1 MTGPGGPPLLSVV
14 LPVGG
19 VEEYLPACLDSVL
32 GQAGPAIEVIAVDDA
47 SPDRCG
53 AILDDRAARD
63 PRLRVI
69 HLAAAIGP
77 GPARDRGLADA
88 AGRYVW
94 FVDPDDLLAPG
105 ALAAVAAR
113 LERDEPDL
121 LLLDY
126 LLLHRD
132 GRTGPSPG
140 AGLLAAAAAETGG
153 VTTLAGHPGLI
164 NRTMTLWS
172 KVFRRPFLTGLGIA
186 LAPGVHE
193 DVPLSAA
200 ALLSARRISLL
211 AEVCYLYRQRGRSF
225 LATPSMGHFSIFSSY
240 ARVFAF
246 LAEDPWPAARPP
258 ATPAV
263 RAAVF
268 GRAMEHYTTVLA
280 AGLVPRPARRDYFHR
295 MAADFRRYRPPGYQ
309 RPAGA
314 RGLKMRLV
322 EQDGYLAYSL
332 LGPLNELRVGAR
344 SALRRVAQQPG

>member
-1 MTGPGGPPLLSVV
+1 MTAPGGPPLLSVV

-19 VEEYLPACLDSVL
+19 VEEYLPDCLDSVL
-32 GQAGPAIEVIAVDDA
+32 GQDGPDIEVIAVDDA

-53 AILDDRAARD
+53 EILDARAAGD

-69 HLAAAIGP
+69 HLPEAIGP

-88 AGRYVW
+88 AGEYVW

-113 LERDEPDL
+113 LERDQPDL

-126 LLLHRD
+126 RLLHRS
-132 GRTGPSPG
+132 GRTERSPG
-140 AGLLAAAAAETGG
+140 ADLLVAAAGTGG
-153 VTTLAGHPGLI
+153 VTTLAECPGLI

-172 KVFRRPFLTGLGIA
+172 KVFRRPFLAGLGIA

-193 DVPLSAA
+193 DVPLSCA
-200 ALLSARRISLL
+200 ALLSARRIALL
-211 AEVCYLYRQRGRSF
+211 DGVCYLYRQRGRSF
-225 LATPSMGHFSIFSSY
+225 LATPSMGHFSIFASY
-240 ARVFAF
+240 ARVFAL
-246 LAEDPWPAARPP
+246 LAAEPWPAARP
-258 ATPAV
+258 AVTPAV

-268 GRAMEHYTTVLA
+268 GRAMEHYTTILA
-280 AGLVPRPARRDYFHR
+280 AGLVPRRARRTYFHR
-295 MAADFRRYRPPGYQ
+295 MAADFRRYRPDGYQ

-322 EQDGYLAYSL
+322 ERDGYLAYSL

>member
-14 LPVGG
+14 LPGGG

-32 GQAGPAIEVIAVDDA
+32 GQPGPAVEVIAVDDA

-53 AILDDRAARD
+53 EILDGRAARD

-69 HLAAAIGP
+69 HLPEAIGP
-77 GPARDRGLADA
+77 GPARDRGLAGA
-88 AGRYVW
+88 TGEYVW

-105 ALAAVAAR
+105 ALAAVGER
-113 LERDEPDL
+113 LGRDEPDL

-126 LLLHRD
+126 LLLHRS
-132 GRTGPSPG
+132 GRTERSPG
-140 AGLLAAAAAETGG
+140 AGLLAAAAEAGG
-153 VTTLAGHPGLI
+153 VTSLADRPALI

-172 KVFRRPFLTGLGIA
+172 KVFGRPFLTGLGGA

-200 ALLSARRISLL
+200 ALLSARRIALL
-211 AEVCYLYRQRGRSF
+211 DEVCYLYRQRGRSF
-225 LATPSMGHFSIFSSY
+225 LATPSMGHFSVFSSY

-258 ATPAV
+258 VTPAV

-268 GRAMEHYTTVLA
+268 GRAMEHYTTILA

-322 EQDGYLAYSL
+322 ERDG
-332 LGPLNELRVGAR
+332 
-344 SALRRVAQQPG
+344 

>member
-1 MTGPGGPPLLSVV
+1 MTRPGGPPLLSVV

-32 GQAGPAIEVIAVDDA
+32 GQEGPAIEVIAVDDA

-53 AILDDRAARD
+53 EILDTRAAGD

-69 HLAAAIGP
+69 HLPAAVGP
-77 GPARDRGLADA
+77 GPARERGLAGA
-88 AGRYVW
+88 TGQYVW
-94 FVDPDDLLAPG
+94 FVDPDDLVAPG

-113 LERDEPDL
+113 LRRERPDL

-126 LLLHRD
+126 LLLHRT
-132 GRTGPSPG
+132 GQTGPSPG
-140 AGLLAAAAAETGG
+140 ADVLHAAAASGG
-153 VTTLAGHPGLI
+153 ATTLAEWPGLI

-172 KVFRRPFLTGLGIA
+172 KVFRRPFLAGLGVA
-186 LAPGVHE
+186 LPPGVHE
-193 DVPLSAA
+193 DVPVSCAAMLSAQRI
-200 ALLSARRISLL
+200 ALLD
-211 AEVCYLYRQRGRSF
+211 EVCYLYRQRGRSF

-246 LAEDPWPAARPP
+246 LAEEPWPSGRP
-258 ATPAV
+258 AVTPAV
-263 RAAVF
+263 RTAVF
-268 GRAMEHYTTVLA
+268 GRAMEHYTTILA

-295 MAADFRRYRPPGYQ
+295 MAADFRRYRPPGYR
-309 RPAGA
+309 RPTGA

-322 EQDGYLAYSL
+322 ERDGYLAYSL

-344 SALRRVAQQPG
+344 AAARRIAQQTG